1 MFYHSMNQKFDY
13 TSVADGTKQQGQ
25 EQHLQYLPS
34 VQTLQLLELLE
45 KAK

>member
-13 TSVADGTKQQGQ
+13 TSVDDGTKLQGQ